1 MDFRR
6 RAGFKLT
13 GNRLKLREA
22 YGIPAVLPKPRGRQ
36 FPAGIPKGNMW
47 EREKKVRTP
56 RGLQKGLKVAEI
68 LAGVGAQ

>member
-6 RAGFKLT
+6 RVGFKLA
-13 GNRLKLREA
+13 GNRPILRDV
-22 YGIPAVLPKPRGRQ
+22 YGVPAVLPKQRGRQ